1 MQWLSPSQFCQDH
14 RHIFLLNKSTGAH
27 HHAHPH
33 HPHQKYHHHCH
44 REYRPLD
51 LFSMSPVTA
60 AMAGSCQDGIKS
72 RRKVRPEDDVDDHGF
87 TFRLM
92 FYHLELTQ
100 ARSGSC

>member
-1 MQWLSPSQFCQDH
+1 M
-14 RHIFLLNKSTGAH
+14 LNKSTEAH
-27 HHAHPH
+27 HHVHPHNPH

-72 RRKVRPEDDVDDHGF
+72 RRKVRPEDDVDDHAF

-92 FYHLELTQ
+92 FYHLELTP

>member
-1 MQWLSPSQFCQDH
+1 MIITITILSRSC
-14 RHIFLLNKSTGAH
+14 HIFLLTKNTGAH
-27 HHAHPH
+27 HDLHPH
-33 HPHQKYHHHCH
+33 HPHQKYPHHRH

-92 FYHLELTQ
+92 FYHLQLTQ